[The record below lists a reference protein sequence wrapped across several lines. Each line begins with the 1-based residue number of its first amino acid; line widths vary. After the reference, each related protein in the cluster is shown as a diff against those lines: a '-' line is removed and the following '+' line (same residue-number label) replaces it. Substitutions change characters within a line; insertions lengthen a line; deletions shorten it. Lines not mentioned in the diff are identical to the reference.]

1 MGDGRSPSI
10 LVCRFT
16 KSFCTIS
23 WPWRQMHVELVVVV
37 LGVGVPKWRR
47 RRRRRKMR
55 KEFTPR
61 ASCRAVLAMPSFTAP
76 RRPDVSHLFLLPASQ
91 SSATLIQ
98 TLLFRLSSPKVSR
111 ILNPESSRSY
121 VEPHLE
127 RGTSPEIRRPHA
139 KIHPPT
145 FSISHL
151 HARQAA
157 SDSYRDSSQRQRQR

>member
-10 LVCRFT
+10 LGCRFT

-23 WPWRQMHVELVVVV
+23 WPWNQMRVELVVVV

-47 RRRRRKMR
+47 RRMR

-61 ASCRAVLAMPSFTAP
+61 TSCRAVLAMPSFTAP
-76 RRPDVSHLFLLPASQ
+76 RRPDVPHLFLLPASQ
-91 SSATLIQ
+91 SSSTLIQ
-98 TLLFRLSSPKVSR
+98 TLF
-111 ILNPESSRSY
+111 IQTLNPESSRSC
-121 VEPHLE
+121 VEPHME

-145 FSISHL
+145 FSISHS
-151 HARQAA
+151 HAKQTA
-157 SDSYRDSSQRQRQR
+157 SGSYRDSSQRQRQR